1 MSSVYAFK
9 RATDSQEVP
18 PMSISNDD
26 RANLI
31 PVRTA
36 AGDTALKAAESSM
49 PRKLRALLSAIDNRA
64 KTHVYCTTLTAF
76 GDVSAMLDALDEIG
90 MVRFVGDR
98 SPAATAEKQEVIRAL
113 SQDTSL
119 EELLSNDMRENSRS
133 SQHNIPTMEARQP
146 EPALQQRPQF
156 EQPTF
161 RPSPPAF
168 KPAAAPSAANAFRQF
183 NQHTA
188 SPQAVSTFANI
199 EKVKTL
205 MTDFVLTHFPADAME
220 LTLAVDQ
227 IRTMDDMISSLAQYE
242 NIAVKAGKAGQA
254 HLQSIKGLLPR

>member
-1 MSSVYAFK
+1 
-9 RATDSQEVP
+9 
-18 PMSISNDD
+18 
-26 RANLI
+26 
-31 PVRTA
+31 
-36 AGDTALKAAESSM
+36 
-49 PRKLRALLSAIDNRA
+49 
-64 KTHVYCTTLTAF
+64 VYCTTLTAF

-98 SPAATAEKQEVIRAL
+98 SPAANAEKQEVIRAL